1 MQYASAELSLTQL
14 THQRYTTIS
23 GIRSLTFFRRKN
35 KIEFDRGPLQNK
47 IQNRQRTPLSI
58 TCDSWSNP
66 KSNYKG
72 LTSNIRRSKNI
83 YRNIRSNEKLRF
95 SDYWQLRL
103 RLGVTKRN

>member
-23 GIRSLTFFRRKN
+23 GIGSLTSFRTKN
-35 KIEFDRGPLQNK
+35 KIEFDLGPLQNK
-47 IQNRQRTPLSI
+47 IQHRQRTPLSI

-72 LTSNIRRSKNI
+72 LTSNIRRSKIFTGISEATKKSDSANI
-83 YRNIRSNEKLRF
+83 GNYVWN
-95 SDYWQLRL
+95 
-103 RLGVTKRN
+103 